1 MAVKPVKK
9 YTTSFLCMTSPCEVQ
24 IYSQSAQIANR
35 LAKRIEKNS
44 KRLESKYNFF
54 NPNSFLSQLNNRT
67 QAEMEIDTE
76 TQSVLAQVRRL
87 SGHTQGL
94 FDITTGT
101 LKHCTKLDSIKEVE
115 SCQIN
120 LKQYMGPDSWQLN
133 EKTILFH
140 NDKVKLDL
148 GGVIKEVAV
157 DQAGQL
163 AKEAGLSALIN
174 FGGDIYVNGN
184 KPNGEAFKIAI
195 KNPKD
200 TRQHIAVVQLSNQGL
215 TTSAHYERNTLVE
228 GKSYSH
234 IIDAREA
241 HTGENNSDTAE
252 NTGLTILSATAISDS
267 VLSSGLMT
275 TALMID
281 PSLVP
286 LTEMHIVL
294 IDDQLQIHHNLTQ

>member
-9 YTTSFLCMTSPCEVQ
+9 YTSSFLCMTTPCEVQ
-24 IYSQSAQIANR
+24 VYSQSAQLANR

-44 KRLESKYNFF
+44 KRLEKKYNFF
-54 NPNSFLSQLNNRT
+54 SPDSFLSQLNNRS
-67 QAEMEIDTE
+67 QSEIKIDAETH
-76 TQSVLAQVRRL
+76 TVLTQVRKL
-87 SGHTQGL
+87 SEHTQGL

-101 LKHCTKLDSIKEVE
+101 LKHCTKLDSIEKVE
-115 SCQIN
+115 FCQRD
-120 LKQYMGPDSWQLN
+120 LKQYMGPDCWQLN
-133 EKTILFH
+133 KESILFH

-184 KPNGEAFKIAI
+184 KPNGDAFNVAI

-200 TRQHIAVVQLSNQGL
+200 TSQHIAVVQLSNQGL
-215 TTSAHYERNTLVE
+215 TTSAHYERSTLVQ

-234 IIDAREA
+234 IIDARKL
-241 HTGENNSDTAE
+241 AE
-252 NTGLTILSATAISDS
+252 INTEPMILSATAISDS
-267 VLSSGLMT
+267 VLTSGLMT

-281 PSLVP
+281 PSLQP
-286 LTEMHIVL
+286 FAETHIVL
-294 IDDQLQIHHNLTQ
+294 VDDQLQVRHNLE